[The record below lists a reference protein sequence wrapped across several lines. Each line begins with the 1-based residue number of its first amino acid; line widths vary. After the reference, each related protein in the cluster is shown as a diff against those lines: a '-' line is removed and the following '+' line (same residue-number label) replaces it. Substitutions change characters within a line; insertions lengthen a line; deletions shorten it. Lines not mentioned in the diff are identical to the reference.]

1 MDYVLYRLR
10 DRNRID
16 TLEAHVLA
24 RAYVDAW
31 RALHL
36 FDPSGEHAIENLG
49 IGIDFGRRARRI
61 Q

>member
-24 RAYVDAW
+24 RAYMDAW
-31 RALHL
+31 RALYL
-36 FDPSGEHAIENLG
+36 FEPSGEHSIENLG
-49 IGIDFGRRARRI
+49 IGIDFGRHARRI